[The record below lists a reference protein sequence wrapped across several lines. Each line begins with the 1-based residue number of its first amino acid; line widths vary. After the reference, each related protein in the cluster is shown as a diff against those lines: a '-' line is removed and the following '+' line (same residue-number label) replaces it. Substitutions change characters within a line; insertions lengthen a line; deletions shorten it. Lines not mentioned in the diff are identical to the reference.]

1 VQGAKLIRR
10 DELVMFGLERYLK
23 LGQVNWAFLVV
34 DERES

>member
-1 VQGAKLIRR
+1 MRN
-10 DELVMFGLERYLK
+10 ELVMFGLERYLK